1 MAQQTYRPMTP
12 IDTTAV
18 NATVRPSLLPLRAGS
33 VRISAKTATAMT
45 ALNGIRLALTRLHR
59 LEPGTAP
66 SRLNAYI
73 MREALVMQ
81 LMPQKNCPTTQ
92 MMRIVF
98 TQAVPIAL
106 SKTAKTVPPPSLIAL
121 VSLAAKVMASRT
133 M

>member
-1 MAQQTYRPMTP
+1 MTP
-12 IDTTAV
+12 METTAV
-18 NATVRPSLLPLRAGS
+18 KATVSPSLLPLSAGR
-33 VRISAKTATAMT
+33 VRMSATTATAMT
-45 ALNGIRLALTRLHR
+45 ALNGMR
-59 LEPGTAP
+59 LESTLLHSRQPGTAP

-98 TQAVPIAL
+98 VHEVVIAL
-106 SKTAKTVPPPSLIAL
+106 SKTAKTVPPPLLTAF
-121 VSLAAKVMASRT
+121 VSCAANVMASRT

>member
-1 MAQQTYRPMTP
+1 MTP

-18 NATVRPSLLPLRAGS
+18 NATVTPALLPLRAGS
-33 VRISAKTATAMT
+33 VRISASTATAMT
-45 ALNGIRLALTRLHR
+45 ALNGMRLALTRLHR
-59 LEPGTAP
+59 RDPGTAP

-92 MMRIVF
+92 MMRMVF
-98 TQAVPIAL
+98 THDVDMAL
-106 SKTAKTVPPPSLIAL
+106 SKTAKTVPPPSLTAL

-133 M
+133 MYPAIAE